1 MIYYSKRYFCVCQ
14 HGFLNFQWIGSSQ
27 YAGHFFIYIIS
38 VFEYFFSLFPIV
50 LPLRLWSFIFSFNF
64 TSLQYIISPSIF
76 ALHSPPQFPFP
87 LCFPFLSEG
96 QAFRLGCPREGRR
109 VGREGVTGGGECW
122 TSACTLGIAAD
133 HSPLVSRFKMTTS
146 SKLAIPTGRG
156 YGRQGGRAGGPF
168 HLGRA
173 CLCDTPYPT
182 TLLSV
187 SLLYPMVG

>member
-1 MIYYSKRYFCVCQ
+1 MIYYSEIFLCLSAWFPKFSVDWIIPVCWA
-14 HGFLNFQWIGSSQ
+14 FFYLYNFRFRV
-27 YAGHFFIYIIS
+27 FFQFIS
-38 VFEYFFSLFPIV
+38 HCASLKTLVFY
-50 LPLRLWSFIFSFNF
+50 FSFHF
-64 TSLQYIISPSIF
+64 TSLHYIFSPSIF
-76 ALHSPPQFPFP
+76 ALHSPPQFPSP

-96 QAFRLGCPREGRR
+96 QAFRLGRPRERRR